1 MLIVNPS
8 GDSKPFNAKYP
19 KMVKRT
25 LKILLFV
32 HFGTLYIK
40 GLRVIQLGKERQQVR
55 RNKYLKQAL
64 KGT

>member
-1 MLIVNPS
+1 
-8 GDSKPFNAKYP
+8 
-19 KMVKRT
+19 MVKRT
-25 LKILLFV
+25 LKILLFD

-55 RNKYLKQAL
+55 RKKYLKQAL

>member
-1 MLIVNPS
+1 
-8 GDSKPFNAKYP
+8 
-19 KMVKRT
+19 MVKRT
-25 LKILLFV
+25 LKILLSV

-55 RNKYLKQAL
+55 RNKYQKQAL